1 MFRWGFLAG
10 AFASC
15 AATLAAAQTTA
26 RPTDPVFVRAQA
38 LVSDGNGAAGRAV
51 IDSVLAATPPN
62 ARLYPEALF
71 WRATLASNAADAE
84 SDYKHIVVDYPLAPQ
99 AEDALLR
106 LAQLELARGDRDG
119 ALAHLQRIPRDYPRS
134 KSLARANY
142 WTARVFFEK
151 SDIPNA
157 CTANANALSEAGADE
172 IELRN
177 QIQYQGQRCPSTAT
191 SVALAKSPTVDA
203 TAPPQAAPATVP
215 TTPTNAGSSADPAIR
230 PVDTVPVRAASSGA
244 KPSVV
249 DPPIPLKT
257 SPTTAVSKAST
268 TPPDGSKYSVQ
279 VAAYNHKPDAQKLA
293 SSLVKRG
300 YQARVDG
307 DTVPFRVRIGRYS
320 TASDAEKA
328 LAKIKAKHMAG
339 FVVRAPER

>member
-1 MFRWGFLAG
+1 
-10 AFASC
+10 
-15 AATLAAAQTTA
+15 
-26 RPTDPVFVRAQA
+26 
-38 LVSDGNGAAGRAV
+38 
-51 IDSVLAATPPN
+51 
-62 ARLYPEALF
+62 
-71 WRATLASNAADAE
+71 
-84 SDYKHIVVDYPLAPQ
+84 
-99 AEDALLR
+99 
-106 LAQLELARGDRDG
+106 
-119 ALAHLQRIPRDYPRS
+119 
-134 KSLARANY
+134 LARANY

-203 TAPPQAAPATVP
+203 IAPPQAAPATVP
-215 TTPTNAGSSADPAIR
+215 TTPTNAGSSADPVIR
-230 PVDTVPVRAASSGA
+230 PVDTVPVKAASLGA
-244 KPSVV
+244 KASVI

-268 TPPDGSKYSVQ
+268 TPLDGSKYSVQ